1 LIGSLQVFYAVHIQV
16 YNADCIKVNRF
27 PGPSSKARIRH
38 RQKPPIYFWRDK
50 IGREID
56 LLVEW
61 GEALHASEI
70 KSGQTVASDAF
81 DRLIWWSHMAGQ
93 PLANASLNCLIWRL
107 EW

>member
-1 LIGSLQVFYAVHIQV
+1 MPFSTY
-16 YNADCIKVNRF
+16 CRF

-38 RQKPPIYFWRDK
+38 RQKSPIYFWRDK

-70 KSGQTVASDAF
+70 KSSQTVASDAF

-93 PLANASLNCLIWRL
+93 PLANASLIHGGEQDYVRREIAVRL
-107 EW
+107 WFAV